1 MTPPRPSDRRGSGRG
16 SGRDSRRR
24 LSRPGIPG
32 ELGEP
37 VSIGDAAALVGNE
50 FGLAEPRSLASLIDS
65 WNDVVGDAIA
75 HHSRPRGVRNG
86 VLEIVVDA
94 PAWATHLR
102 YLEADLV
109 EHASRLLGPG
119 VVSAV
124 RISVDPGP
132 SDPVPEAPERG

>member
-1 MTPPRPSDRRGSGRG
+1 
-16 SGRDSRRR
+16 